1 MAHVRVLERCN
12 LKYIRRFDVMLNFI
26 LYNSNRVEFFGLHVF
41 LLYSELFMYKYNYS
55 FEAINCINCVY
66 RDLLAFV
73 LDWVEPWI
81 YL

>member
-1 MAHVRVLERCN
+1 MC
-12 LKYIRRFDVMLNFI
+12 
-26 LYNSNRVEFFGLHVF
+26 
-41 LLYSELFMYKYNYS
+41 KYNYLS
-55 FEAINCINCVY
+55 EAIDCTNCVY